1 MILRVIPKEGSRRAL
16 LSLKKHGGHIDAVR
30 EAILPAIKRA
40 ETDSVDDVAKA
51 NVRMTVER
59 LKKTGPFL
67 TDAAAKGDLEIVTAF
82 YDLKSGMVELL

>member
-1 MILRVIPKEGSRRAL
+1 
-16 LSLKKHGGHIDAVR
+16 
-30 EAILPAIKRA
+30 
-40 ETDSVDDVAKA
+40 
-51 NVRMTVER
+51 MTVER